1 MQVAILGLGKMGRN
15 ITEKLMKDGHHVVVW
30 NRSRA
35 VLDEMRQ
42 SETDYVVSGQLM
54 LAHTLEELR
63 DMLQK
68 PRIIWSMLPA
78 GEPTESVMAQL
89 LESVVEQGDVVIDG
103 GNAFYKDTERRAQQ
117 FQQKSVKYLGIG
129 VSGGVIGLNNGYP
142 LMVGGDQTGYEYITP
157 VLDSLA
163 KPNGGHTYFG
173 PGGAGHFVKMVHN
186 GIEYGM
192 MQAIAEGFGVL
203 AKSEYKP
210 DLVKV
215 GNTWQKG
222 SIVSSFLVWMA
233 ENAISK
239 DPNLS
244 QFDGYIE
251 ATGEGKWTSEI
262 AKEMKVPTPVLDAA
276 IDFRNRSQFDKGVQ
290 ETYVA
295 KLVAA
300 LRHEFGGHDV
310 HKDDPLADG
319 SGTPPTQTS

>member
-15 ITEKLMKDGHHVVVW
+15 LAEKLMKEGHHVVIW
-30 NRSRA
+30 NRSRT

-42 SETDYVVSGQLM
+42 QQTAYVVSGQLT

-63 DMLQK
+63 DSLQK
-68 PRIIWSMLPA
+68 PRLIWAMLPA
-78 GEPTESVMAQL
+78 GEATESVMTQL
-89 LESVVEQGDVVIDG
+89 LENVVEQNDVVIDG
-103 GNAFYKDTERRAQQ
+103 GNSFYKDTERRAQQ
-117 FQQKSVKYLGIG
+117 FQQKLVKYLGIG

-142 LMVGGDQTGYEYITP
+142 LMVGGDQTAYEYVKP

-163 KPNGGHTYFG
+163 KPNGTHTYFG
-173 PGGAGHFVKMVHN
+173 KGGAGHFVKMVHN

-192 MQAIAEGFGVL
+192 MQAVAEGFGVL
-203 AKSEYKP
+203 AKSDYKP
-210 DLVKV
+210 DLVRV

-239 DPNLS
+239 DPNLA

-251 ATGEGKWTSEI
+251 ATGEGKWTSEV
-262 AKEMKVPTPVLDAA
+262 AKELKVPTPVLDAA
-276 IDFRNRSQFDKGVQ
+276 IEFRNRSQYDKGVQ

-300 LRHEFGGHDV
+300 LRHEFGGHEI
-310 HKDDPLADG
+310 HKDDPFAEE
-319 SGTPPTQTS
+319 SGNPQTQPS